1 MKWNISKDTKDWE
14 GKRRE
19 GKKTK
24 RRNGGT
30 AGPSQMVDRYRLAS
44 RGDNLIQ
51 TRPAVGGWS
60 NPIPI
65 PSDPI
70 PIPSGGDPLRRR
82 IGSSSPRGRPRD
94 TQGLITTTAAAA
106 PEIGH
111 TGLSET
117 ATAEGPRFT
126 VRGEQLR
133 AEIEARSDRKNGD
146 KTGQLQQSILF
157 ESEKR
162 LPQSDTRLQQ

>member
-1 MKWNISKDTKDWE
+1 MEWYNSKDTKDGEW
-14 GKRRE
+14 KRRE
-19 GKKTK
+19 GKRTTK
-24 RRNGGT
+24 RQKGGT

-94 TQGLITTTAAAA
+94 TQGLIRTAAAAA
-106 PEIGH
+106 PEIAH
-111 TGLSET
+111 TGLRE
-117 ATAEGPRFT
+117 TAEGPRFP
-126 VRGEQLR
+126 VPGEQLG

-146 KTGQLQQSILF
+146 KTGRLQQSILF